1 MTDWE
6 SLSDQLKALGVDLG
20 KKKKLKSSRKAR
32 YPIDSVV
39 DGTFKEVIYGEVFC
53 HEEHYQRDFRH
64 GNKPLWPTEPISML
78 CQWANAESYAIDD
91 LQDFIFLD
99 TETSGLAG
107 GTGTY
112 AFEVGLGR
120 FTDEGFKLGQ
130 FFMRHP
136 GEEPALLAGLSE
148 FMDGMKAVVTYNGK
162 SFDIPLLNTR
172 YTLMGMTS
180 PFDGVDHF
188 DLLPLARRL
197 WRIRLESRTL
207 GNVEHQILGVT
218 RGEEE
223 VPGYLIPEM
232 YFDYLKTQD
241 ARPMAG
247 IFYHNAIDILS
258 LAGLFS
264 HMAFL
269 LHEPHSEKIQHGEDI
284 VALARFFESMD
295 DIEQSQTL
303 YQKALSLELSEDL
316 YWDTL
321 ERFSFLLKRKEDWP
335 SAIALWEMAAEN
347 HALYAYE
354 ELAKYYEHRIKDL
367 NAAHQWALSAKDDL
381 ESRHL
386 PAYETLKWQEVL
398 DHRLARLERRM
409 AKDQGSK
416 ASDTGEN
423 QA

>member
-6 SLSDQLKALGVDLG
+6 SLSKQLKALGVEMG
-20 KKKKLKSSRKAR
+20 KDKHFDPPKVEKH
-32 YPIDSVV
+32 PIESVV
-39 DGTFKEVIYGEVFC
+39 SGRYWEVIYGEVFC
-53 HEEHYQRDFRH
+53 HEEIYDHQHQH
-64 GNKPLWPTEPISML
+64 GKKSIFPSEPIRTL
-78 CQWANAESYAIDD
+78 CRWANADAHSKKD
-91 LQDFIFLD
+91 LENFIFLD

-120 FTDEGFKLGQ
+120 FTSEGFKLAQ

-136 GEEPALLAGLSE
+136 GEEPALLAGISE
-148 FMDGMKAVVTYNGK
+148 FTNGMNAVVTYNGK

-180 PFDGVDHF
+180 PFTEIDHF

-207 GNVEHQILGVT
+207 SNVENKILGVE
-218 RGEEE
+218 RGDEE

-232 YFDYLKTQD
+232 YFEYLKNQD

-269 LHEPHSEKIQHGEDI
+269 LHNPHSEKIQHGEDV
-284 VALARFFESMD
+284 VALARFFEAMGEIDQAESLYK
-295 DIEQSQTL
+295 EALQTDL
-303 YQKALSLELSEDL
+303 VEDL

-321 ERFSFLLKRKEDWP
+321 ERFSFLLKRKGDWNA
-335 SAIALWEMAAEN
+335 AIALWEIAAEN
-347 HALYAYE
+347 GALYAYE
-354 ELAKYYEHRIKDL
+354 ELAKYYEHRDKNLHLAQAWTTKGI
-367 NAAHQWALSAKDDL
+367 AIL
-381 ESRHL
+381 EKGHL
-386 PAYETLKWQEVL
+386 PAYEYHRWRESLLYRL
-398 DHRLARLERRM
+398 DRLDRRLARES
-409 AKDQGSK
+409 A
-416 ASDTGEN
+416 E
-423 QA
+423 

>member
-6 SLSDQLKALGVDLG
+6 SLSDQLKSLGVSLG
-20 KKKKLKSSRKAR
+20 KDHQLKKRSRNK

-39 DGTFKEVIYGEVFC
+39 DGKFLEVIYGQVFC
-53 HEEHYQRDFRH
+53 HEEIYQSDYRH
-64 GNKPLWPTEPISML
+64 GNKPLYTSLPIKTL
-78 CQWANAESYAIDD
+78 CKWAKASDLSTAD
-91 LQDFIFLD
+91 LQDFVFLD

-120 FTDEGFKLGQ
+120 FTDQGFHLAQ

-136 GEEPALLAGLSE
+136 GEEPALLAGLTE

-172 YTLMGMTS
+172 YTMMGMTS
-180 PFDGVDHF
+180 PFDGIDHF

-207 GNVEHQILGVT
+207 SNVENQILGVE

-223 VPGYLIPEM
+223 VPGYMIPDM
-232 YFDYLKTQD
+232 YFEYLKSQD
-241 ARPMAG
+241 ARPMGG

-269 LHEPHSEKIQHGEDI
+269 LHDPHSEKITHIEDV
-284 VALARFFESMD
+284 VALARFFESTGN
-295 DIEQSQTL
+295 IPQAQEL
-303 YQKALSLELSEDL
+303 YQKALLSEMSEDL
-316 YWDTL
+316 YWDTV
-321 ERFSFLLKRKEDWP
+321 ERYSFLLKRQEKWDE
-335 SAIALWEMAAEN
+335 AIALWEMAAAN
-347 HALYAYE
+347 NALYAVE
-354 ELAKYYEHRIKDL
+354 ELAKYYEHRAKNLEIAKEWTEKGL
-367 NAAHQWALSAKDDL
+367 NIILKH
-381 ESRHL
+381 HM
-386 PAYETLKWQEVL
+386 PAYEHYQWQEKL
-398 DHRLARLERRM
+398 EYRLNRLER
-409 AKDQGSK
+409 KL
-416 ASDTGEN
+416 T
-423 QA
+423 

>member
-1 MTDWE
+1 MTDWK
-6 SLSDQLKALGVDLG
+6 SLSKQLKALGIELG
-20 KKKKLKSSRKAR
+20 KEKQLKKQRGKR

-39 DGTFKEVIYGEVFC
+39 DGRFWDVIYGQIFC
-53 HEEHYQRDFRH
+53 HEETYPKDFWH
-64 GNKPLWPTEPISML
+64 GEKPLWPSESIETL
-78 CQWANAESYAIDD
+78 CDWANAQKLSLSD
-91 LQDFIFLD
+91 LCDFIFLD

-120 FTDEGFKLGQ
+120 FTDQGFKLAQ

-136 GEEPALLAGLSE
+136 GEESALLAGLTE
-148 FMDGMKAVVTYNGK
+148 FMDGIKAVVTYNGK

-172 YTLMGMTS
+172 YTMMGMTS
-180 PFDGVDHF
+180 PFEGIDHF

-207 GNVEHQILGVT
+207 GNVETQILGVS

-232 YFDYLKTQD
+232 YFEYLKTQD
-241 ARPMAG
+241 ARPMSG

-264 HMAFL
+264 HMAIL
-269 LHEPHSEKIQHGEDI
+269 LHNPHSDDIKNREDV

-295 DIEQSQTL
+295 DIPQAEAL
-303 YQKALSLELSEDL
+303 YERALKADLDDEL

-321 ERFSFLLKRKEDWP
+321 ERFSFLLKRKDDWD
-335 SAIALWEMAAEN
+335 SAIKLWEKAAGN
-347 HALYAYE
+347 QAFYAFE
-354 ELAKYYEHRIKDL
+354 ELAKYYEHRVKDL
-367 NAAHQWALSAKDDL
+367 AEARHWTLQGLSLIEEKHIPIYEYHYWQDSL
-381 ESRHL
+381 EHRL
-386 PAYETLKWQEVL
+386 ERLER
-398 DHRLARLERRM
+398 RLARLE
-409 AKDQGSK
+409 
-416 ASDTGEN
+416 EN
-423 QA
+423 G